1 MNEPLEVTRLARAL
15 AVHSGARLALI
26 AENVANADTPGYR
39 ARDLPDFSDIFEQ
52 SAPSLRQTR
61 PGHLPAITDSPA
73 PIEMNGIASLDGNT
87 VSLETEL
94 VRAAEVR
101 QDHAMALAI
110 YRSTSDIVRSAL
122 GSRA

>member
-15 AVHSGARLALI
+15 AAHSGARLALI

-39 ARDLPDFSDIFEQ
+39 ARDLPDFSEVFEKG
-52 SAPSLRQTR
+52 APSLRQTR
-61 PGHLPAITDSPA
+61 PGHLPAINDSPA
-73 PIEMNGIASLDGNT
+73 LIEMNGIASLDGNT

-122 GSRA
+122 GRRV